1 MHRRDA
7 RRSTPRTITYG
18 ALGGGRRG
26 GAVGGGRASLRR
38 TVSGVRLP
46 PAPPIARAVAATPAD
61 RDRVLDLLRASAL
74 ALVVLGHSSMGIVG
88 WTASGPVI
96 STALTVY
103 WWAPWATWILQIMP
117 LFFVAGGAVNARS
130 WRSTRDPYSSWLWRR
145 VARLMRPVWVYLAI
159 MAPVSALVSL
169 LAPEGYAG
177 PLLGLA
183 TQLLW
188 FIGVYVMVCALTPLM
203 VRADVISPA
212 LGPTALLAGV
222 VLFDWLRLGVGVAPL
237 GLLNFV
243 LVWALAAQLGI
254 LFDKGLLRSWR
265 GASLAALAVALNLL
279 LVTYGPYP
287 RSMVGMRGEPFSNMA
302 PPSLVLALH
311 TLALAGLAGAARPAL
326 TRLAAGR
333 RIWTGTTAINLTA
346 MTLYLWHL
354 PVLIALYAGTHAMGL
369 DRPVR
374 WSAEG
379 YPEPGPGFWLWTIGF
394 LAVYLACVVGVVRLM
409 WPAEVGHL
417 PGWDRPARP
426 RPADGRPDAAERG
439 RSAWAAT
446 GAALIGVGTLML
458 AAIGLAGF
466 PTRVTSFA
474 GVPLNAV
481 AAIGLMALGGAL
493 VRHAGAVTAFRA
505 RNENLPLNK

>member
-1 MHRRDA
+1 
-7 RRSTPRTITYG
+7 
-18 ALGGGRRG
+18 
-26 GAVGGGRASLRR
+26 
-38 TVSGVRLP
+38 
-46 PAPPIARAVAATPAD
+46 
-61 RDRVLDLLRASAL
+61 VLDLLRASAL

-254 LFDKGLLRSWR
+254 LFDKGLLRNWR

>member
-1 MHRRDA
+1 
-7 RRSTPRTITYG
+7 
-18 ALGGGRRG
+18 
-26 GAVGGGRASLRR
+26 
-38 TVSGVRLP
+38 
-46 PAPPIARAVAATPAD
+46 
-61 RDRVLDLLRASAL
+61 VLDLLRASAL

-374 WSAEG
+374 WSVEG

>member
-1 MHRRDA
+1 
-7 RRSTPRTITYG
+7 
-18 ALGGGRRG
+18 
-26 GAVGGGRASLRR
+26 
-38 TVSGVRLP
+38 
-46 PAPPIARAVAATPAD
+46 VAATPAD

-88 WTASGPVI
+88 WTESGPVI

-130 WRSTRDPYSSWLWRR
+130 WRSTHDPYASWLWRR

-169 LAPEGYAG
+169 LAPEGYAA

-188 FIGVYVMVCALTPLM
+188 FVGVYVMVCALTPLA
-203 VRADVISPA
+203 VRVDAVNPY
-212 LGPTALLAGV
+212 LGPAALLAGV

-243 LVWALAAQLGI
+243 LVWTLAAQLGI
-254 LFDKGLLRSWR
+254 LFDKGLLAGWR
-265 GASLAALAVALNLL
+265 GAGLATLAVVVNMV

-326 TRLAAGR
+326 ARLVAGR
-333 RIWTGTTAINLTA
+333 RVWTGTTAINLTA

-354 PVLIALYAGTHAMGL
+354 PVLIALYAGLHLVGL

-374 WSAEG
+374 WSTDG
-379 YPEPGPGFWLWTIGF
+379 YPEPGPGFWLWTIAF
-394 LAVYLACVVGVVRLM
+394 LAVYLACVVAVVRLM
-409 WPAEVGHL
+409 WPAEVARL
-417 PGWDRPARP
+417 PGWDRPART
-426 RPADGRPDAAERG
+426 RRSDGRMDPGERA
-439 RSAWAAT
+439 RSAWAGA
-446 GAALIGVGTLML
+446 GAALIGIGTLML

-493 VRHAGAVTAFRA
+493 VRQVGATHGPIEATNGKQV
-505 RNENLPLNK
+505 LNK